1 MEYPLLERY
10 MILSVSGVTS
20 GVYNLARFDSC
31 PFLCMLGTKADRME
45 FVFSSQDTSP

>member
-20 GVYNLARFDSC
+20 GVYNLAVHFC
-31 PFLCMLGTKADRME
+31 VC
-45 FVFSSQDTSP
+45 